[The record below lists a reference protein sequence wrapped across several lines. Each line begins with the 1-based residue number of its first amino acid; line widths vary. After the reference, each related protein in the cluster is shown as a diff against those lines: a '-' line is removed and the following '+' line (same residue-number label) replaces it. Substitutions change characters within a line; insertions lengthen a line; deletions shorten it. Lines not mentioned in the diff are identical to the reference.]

1 MRLRLSPPTKSA
13 EVYKDIRVNEI
24 VERLVELNKEL
35 VGWLNT
41 QRGMIPRDYARD
53 LAKVLSE
60 IDNYKEDV
68 NG

>member
-1 MRLRLSPPTKSA
+1 MRLWLSPPTKSA

-60 IDNYKEDV
+60 IDNYKEKEND
-68 NG
+68 

>member
-1 MRLRLSPPTKSA
+1 M
-13 EVYKDIRVNEI
+13 NEI

-41 QRGMIPRDYARD
+41 RRGMIPRDYARD

-60 IDNYKEDV
+60 IDNYKEKEND
-68 NG
+68 